1 MRRRGHLAMPGIT
14 VENVFHRGRDEESGP
29 WILDDVSFS
38 VAPGEMLTVIGPS
51 GAGKST
57 LLRLLAH
64 LESPSRGRI
73 LLDGT
78 SLEDIPIAELRAR
91 IGMVFQIPALFEG
104 TVADN
109 VLYGLRLRGD
119 ESRARASEMLGRVG
133 LDAALL
139 EKDAARLS
147 VGQQQRV
154 ALARALVLE
163 PDILLVDEPTSAL
176 DPNTAAKIFR
186 LIRDLNR
193 EMGLAVVQVTH
204 NVSLARLG
212 GGNLLLLVDGKVIE
226 RGTCEDFFSGPETE
240 AGRAFVEGDRD

>member
-1 MRRRGHLAMPGIT
+1 MAMPGIA
-14 VENVFHRGRDEESGP
+14 VQNVFHRGRDDASGP
-29 WILDDVSFS
+29 WILEDVSFS
-38 VAPGEMLTVIGPS
+38 VAPGKMLTVIGPS

-73 LLDGT
+73 LLDRT
-78 SLEDIPIAELRAR
+78 SLEDIPVADLRER

-119 ESRARASEMLGRVG
+119 ENRARAVEMLGRVD
-133 LDAALL
+133 LDPALL
-139 EKDAARLS
+139 EKDAGRLS
-147 VGQQQRV
+147 IGQQQRV
-154 ALARALVLE
+154 ALARALVLD
-163 PDILLVDEPTSAL
+163 PDVLLVDEPTSAL

-204 NVSLARLG
+204 NVNLARLG

-226 RGTCEDFFSGPETE
+226 QGTCDDFFSRPETE
-240 AGRAFVEGDRD
+240 TGRAFINGDSE

>member
-1 MRRRGHLAMPGIT
+1 MPGIA
-14 VENVFHRGRDEESGP
+14 VQNVFHRGRDDESGP
-29 WILDDVSFS
+29 WILEDVSFS
-38 VAPGEMLTVIGPS
+38 VATGEMLTVIGPS

-64 LESPSRGRI
+64 LESPTRGRI
-73 LLDGT
+73 LMDGT
-78 SLEDIPIAELRAR
+78 SLEDIPVADLRKR

-109 VLYGLRLRGD
+109 ILYGLRLRGD
-119 ESRARASEMLGRVG
+119 ENRARAVEMLGRVG
-133 LDAALL
+133 LDPALS

-186 LIRDLNR
+186 LIRNLNR
-193 EMGLAVVQVTH
+193 DMGLAVVQVTH
-204 NVSLARLG
+204 NVNLARLG
-212 GGNLLLLVDGKVIE
+212 GGNLLLLVGGKVIE
-226 RGTCEDFFSGPETE
+226 QETCESFFSGPGTE
-240 AGRAFVEGDRD
+240 AGRAFVEGDPE